1 MAKRYRI
8 SSSVHRWGNH
18 GVNTYVLVCETCY
31 NKTPQ
36 TGELYETPSV
46 FSQAGEQKSKWC
58 HHGWCLFIDTSSWF
72 IDATF
77 LLFVYVPFLPCLHRE
92 TKPGPPSSSSGHQFC
107 QIRIPSSLSYVALI
121 TSLHSLKIVTL
132 GLGFLYELSLRHIK
146 FHPKCRRRT
155 DKYGINHIS
164 LMSFLYWYYSK
175 VPLLFHNSQCFVH

>member
-107 QIRIPSSLSYVALI
+107 QIRTLSLWLHLTRIICTKPQIQTSQLGYECKNLVEFNNSLQNNI
-121 TSLHSLKIVTL
+121 HWSTSL
-132 GLGFLYELSLRHIK
+132 
-146 FHPKCRRRT
+146 P
-155 DKYGINHIS
+155 
-164 LMSFLYWYYSK
+164 
-175 VPLLFHNSQCFVH
+175 